1 MKTSLTIATIA
12 LAFSAILSLAPTVAT
27 ADYSGKTPGRCGVAP
42 CPDQQQAQRICSRHR
57 RPHIAA
63 SGRPMKMHARLM
75 KCMLDWPLPLGR
87 PIDPPF

>member
-42 CPDQQQAQRICSRHR
+42 CPRPTASAADLLADTVNLISRR
-57 RPHIAA
+57 QVD
-63 SGRPMKMHARLM
+63 L
-75 KCMLDWPLPLGR
+75 
-87 PIDPPF
+87 